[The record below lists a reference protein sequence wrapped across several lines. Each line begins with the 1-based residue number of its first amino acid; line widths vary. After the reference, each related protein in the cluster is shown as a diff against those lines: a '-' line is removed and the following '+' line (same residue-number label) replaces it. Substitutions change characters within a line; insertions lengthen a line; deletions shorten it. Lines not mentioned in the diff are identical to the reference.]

1 MNSSVLQDFSDLDA
15 TYRNKSGK
23 SHRDYAANIE
33 ETVGKNGSAITDYQF
48 DKNAHADIHFLQ
60 EFLFCNG
67 KSEEEIILITDGGYD
82 GPDNIALVK
91 EENVRLV
98 TTALI
103 GKGVPDILADFQFT
117 EEETK
122 LLKYAVGYK
131 LVSQS
136 YTKSTRQF
144 TVSFDGIIALT
155 AHIRNNAAQRF
166 IKKLQPLSPR

>member
-1 MNSSVLQDFSDLDA
+1 MEKMVLQSQIISLIRTPMRTSIFFRSSFSA
-15 TYRNKSGK
+15 M
-23 SHRDYAANIE
+23 E
-33 ETVGKNGSAITDYQF
+33 
-48 DKNAHADIHFLQ
+48 
-60 EFLFCNG
+60 

-103 GKGVPDILADFQFT
+103 GKGVPDTLADFQFT
-117 EEETK
+117 EEGTK